1 MGYEKNGNNE
11 DKIEDNVPVVETEA
25 GKCFFERFQI
35 VIPGSLLGK
44 GRFKTGD
51 GCYRENDAFY
61 ASVVGLADFRE
72 GFIMVV
78 PLEGTYI
85 PKEEDI
91 VIGTVMDT
99 RITSWRVDIRA
110 PYDAILTASNFLEKP
125 FSPVYDDVR
134 DILNVGDV
142 IVSKI
147 LSFDRTRDPILIA
160 KGQGLGRLQSGRI
173 IEILPTKVPRVI
185 GKRGSMINLLKRETG
200 CRIVVGQNGRIWIS
214 GRSFEDEYLV
224 VQALK
229 KIEREAHTS
238 GLTDRVKDLIRNE
251 KEKKRKESE

>member
-1 MGYEKNGNNE
+1 MSYKNDVNNDDE
-11 DKIEDNVPVVETEA
+11 GEGSVPVVETEA

-35 VIPGSLLGK
+35 VIPGTLLGK
-44 GRFKTGD
+44 GRFKAGD
-51 GCYRENDAFY
+51 GCYRENDEFY

-78 PLEGTYI
+78 PLEGIYI

-91 VIGTVMDT
+91 VIGTIMDT

-110 PYDAILTASNFLEKP
+110 PYEAILTASNFLEKP

-142 IVSKI
+142 VVAKI
-147 LSFDRTRDPILIA
+147 LSFDRTRDPILVA

-238 GLTDRVKDLIRNE
+238 GLTDRVKDLIRSE
-251 KEKKRKESE
+251 KENRSKESE